1 MSEIT
6 YESVEALLQD
16 AQEAQGLVRCVF
28 RCPVTETLVEAEAEL
43 ETGRELEDVCPGDQ
57 SLLGGLRNALGGL
70 FSAAL
75 GKRESKSPVRVADG
89 STSSFTD
96 SERKAGI
103 VVAFRSVADRFV
115 WDPQGQRWV
124 STEGAGELLSDFDR
138 LLRTAP
144 ILTEHDRQ
152 IASQML
158 VEVARAD
165 GQVTETEWAFL
176 ASFIPTDLSSVDTC
190 MEAARLTSAELDS
203 VGLGAARET
212 MVMLAWAL
220 AHVDHDLDQDE
231 EEELFGYAKKLKVP
245 RPRSIQLRDY
255 ARVFLLET
263 AFQRAYAG
271 GKVHER
277 QLQEARVLGTQ
288 LGFDEASR
296 AEAEES
302 FKRRYGI
309 A

>member
-6 YESVEALLQD
+6 YESVAALLQD
-16 AQEAQGLVRCVF
+16 AQESQGVVSCVF
-28 RCPVTETLVEAEAEL
+28 RCPVTGGEVTSQGEL
-43 ETGRELEDVCPGDQ
+43 EKGRELEDVCPGDQ

-75 GKRESKSPVRVADG
+75 GKRESKPPIRSSEG
-89 STSSFTD
+89 ETSSFTD

-103 VVAFRSVADRFV
+103 VVAFRNVADQFV
-115 WDPQGQRWV
+115 WDAQGERWV
-124 STEGAGELLSDFDR
+124 SIEGAGELLTNFDR
-138 LLRTAP
+138 LLRAAP
-144 ILTEHDRQ
+144 ILAEHDRK
-152 IASQML
+152 IAAQML

-165 GQVTETEWAFL
+165 GQVTEAEWAFL

-190 MEAARLTSAELDS
+190 MEAPRLTAEQLDS

-231 EEELFGYAKKLKVP
+231 EEQLFGYAAKLKVS
-245 RPRSIQLRDY
+245 RERALELNDY
-255 ARVFLLET
+255 SREFLLE
-263 AFQRAYAG
+263 AALQRAFPG
-271 GKVHER
+271 GKVHEGR
-277 QLQEARVLGTQ
+277 LGEARELATQ
-288 LGFDEASR
+288 LGFQDEGQGVIAN
-296 AEAEES
+296 

>member
-16 AQEAQGLVRCVF
+16 AQESQGVVTCTF
-28 RCPVTETLVEAEAEL
+28 RCPVTETAVEAAGEL
-43 ETGRELEDVCPGDQ
+43 QKGRELEDVCPGDQ
-57 SLLGGLRNALGGL
+57 TLLGGLRSALGGL

-75 GKRESKSPVRVADG
+75 GKREAAAPIRASEGEA
-89 STSSFTD
+89 SSFTD

-115 WDPQGQRWV
+115 WDPQGERWV
-124 STEGAGELLSDFDR
+124 SVEGAGELLTDFDR
-138 LLRTAP
+138 LLRAAP
-144 ILTEHDRQ
+144 ILAEHDRQ
-152 IASQML
+152 IAAQML

-165 GQVTETEWAFL
+165 GQVTAAEWAFL

-190 MEAARLTSAELDS
+190 MERKRLTAEELDS

-212 MVMLAWAL
+212 MVMLAWTL
-220 AHVDHDLDQDE
+220 AHVDHDLDDDE
-231 EEELFGYAKKLKVP
+231 AEQLFGYAQKLKVS
-245 RPRSIQLRDY
+245 RARALELRDY
-255 ARVFLLET
+255 SRGFLLE
-263 AFQRAYAG
+263 AALQRAFPG
-271 GKVHER
+271 GKVHEGR
-277 QLQEARVLGTQ
+277 LGEARSLATQ
-288 LGFDEASR
+288 LGFEDAGDG
-296 AEAEES
+296 AVAS